1 MKDLR
6 MRKSIV
12 KITYLGI
19 LLILVA
25 TLSLCAV
32 DVGVA
37 QGSSSDA
44 VAADSTSTSSDVTYI
59 HFYEVNTTKKNGVL
73 WPDSTTGKI
82 QFGVR
87 VSNPSDEVTLT
98 IATRN
103 KSAIAGVDYVENAP
117 QTYTLTNA
125 SGTQYFTVQ
134 TINTSAPNIVKNGQS
149 SEKGTTRTF
158 EVVVCSISSKLGN
171 KCVVTND
178 FYTEGKSEYEKGS
191 DSFECRVAT
200 RYDYIYTQQD
210 DGAYFDDYY
219 YGNSFASAWFEGNV
233 NTKDKIYYQAPSGN
247 KEVWVDN
254 NESYDFSMTFDRLVG
269 YDYILKYMKTGWA
282 DVYYG
287 GSAVLYESGWS
298 TVDTKATLTLKEARD
313 DGQEIIY
320 YSANYWDPKSSGAP
334 VLFGEKTYAHGG
346 SDSYRYHIEENSNIT
361 GYTVCNT
368 NDPMYSRVASY
379 GFSSVGG
386 KVYKG
391 NGESVTLHI
400 TRDSTWKMV
409 FSALRIDSELYDT
422 AAPTA
427 QGVYLDNISNDTDN
441 KVLRL
446 SVRFS
451 EPVHFASN
459 VNTSDIKITG
469 YKNGVATKPIS
480 FAYAGGEGTDTLYF
494 DCNLK
499 DYENEYTSVASI
511 EFTKDS
517 FKNVLREKVC
527 DYAYNFELSNNVVDA
542 STFKDVTFDNLN
554 IDMRTPDVSVTKTS
568 SSTSKSHTVTV
579 KVSNMDANGAKLYYT
594 WVEASKVTDPDKYA
608 PQSYLYCNTS
618 SSSAYTITGENF
630 DGEYYLYVKAQS
642 AYGKEGFAHS
652 AILSFDNT
660 PISFESVD
668 GGNSNAALSERS
680 FTIAVNGNAADLDTL
695 TMGYRQSDSTE
706 WKWKTLSPSFVYDKN
721 NDIASMTCTVSAE
734 NTLGMGKNESER
746 FYFKFVTKD
755 KAGNEAMFETIN
767 SLLFDTCDRC
777 ELSLTIGGTPY
788 TVSESVEAPST
799 TIGSGKTYQ
808 NTYEA
813 DGFTLTFDG
822 GENNLQLA
830 SLKIGSD
837 DVTESASE
845 YFEIEG
851 SGTSQLTLTYKRK
864 NGDTFV
870 GGYYTVQIKSADKTS
885 DIYTFYLKGDSDDVA
900 GYKALEDNKL
910 IANKVWMLSGA
921 DYYYWSSSTTIGKIT
936 QYNTQNNPLVFSSYD
951 IAKNYVEFMEWQDLS
966 LVQLTEEYASAINN
980 NQSEYHRKAKGET
993 AVAKAGQTWIRYKAA
1008 DWDPTSDR
1016 ASDMKYWNLYFY
1028 SETTVASIDIEG
1040 ISSNLAKAMAS
1051 VVSSIM
1057 SNGSYSYLVGDDWL
1071 DGRNVPT
1078 IDSSRVR
1085 ADAISVEKTKT
1096 NVEFATASGAKK
1108 PVSYSG
1114 DKYIY
1119 NSQYTDSD
1127 GKTYPFAVQ
1136 KCNASDYTSI
1146 YYKAHDKNGYTKAS
1160 LSGTYYY
1167 LKDLIKGTG
1176 IYDIVERDEKGVR
1189 EYSVFIDN
1197 SAPDFKVVYKTIN
1210 GESEVTIRNSSIKT
1224 LNVKEFAFKA
1234 IEDADECAYVAVYT
1248 LNEKLKFV
1256 KHASEIKD
1264 GDTLEDGKYLIYL
1277 YDRSGNGYSF
1287 TLRVC
1292 SQDLANSCT
1301 VDVSDNEKITFTYK
1315 EDRDEIYRFEI
1326 YLDNVLIANDISQL
1340 KQNILTFYAGGI
1352 YRFYVE
1358 DLYGNVFDK
1367 TYEFTRKAPELDW
1380 YVEEDGQFVKVNDGD
1395 LGLIKTRLSE
1405 SEFLITSKGRVN
1417 FRFPIGNINYEYVG
1431 TQKPQQSTVSG
1442 YTSVIINQ
1450 TDNWQFKVYYT
1461 NYPSLYTI
1469 YSGKSDTSAP
1479 TISATTN
1486 RPTYTFADEDESAI
1500 STYFT
1505 NHTNVKEGDVIN
1517 LPSVLVAQTTVT
1529 TQTVASGELVLG
1541 GTVTVRVTDLS
1552 GLYKWSYTYNGETTE
1567 YTSNFPDKVMFGKE
1581 GAYSIVATDK
1591 LGNTSSFAFSIGRTE
1606 STEISVDNLAGVNS
1620 NVGNN
1625 NVVAT
1630 LEGAGSFV
1638 FVLDGEYFKLST
1650 DGSNLVRTILKAKK
1664 DAEGKFTAVQY
1675 EETLGQLTSTPK
1687 TIAENKSR
1695 TLSVYLKDGVV
1706 YLKVALKERAKD
1718 EVHQTSVQLR
1728 VQSDLVADIKYT
1740 ETTLSDER
1748 TYLDCEY
1755 VDKDGK
1761 KTSCSLETTLYTNKE
1776 FKVSLP
1782 DGATMLTVYYSADG
1796 SDFKILD
1803 FYDKDDGAQTFGN
1816 QGYYEFEVYNTYGNS
1831 STVRVVIC
1839 DGIAASGAVTYKDGT
1854 VVRYGIDF
1862 GGKFY
1867 SNSSFSL
1874 TFGKDIVC
1882 TVTKDGKAFENYD
1895 KKTEKDNSV
1904 VTVSAQGVYVFTLND
1919 AYGNVVSKEV
1929 EIKEQS
1935 LEYSDEWLGGFNDK
1949 ALRKSEGYTNCK
1961 VFFEIDNLTSGSVK
1975 FVSVTFGD
1983 TTSVVYDKTP
1993 SKDINNLKNYFVGD
2007 DGDGKYTIVFR
2018 DIYGNRAD
2026 KEIHYQSSS
2035 PISVSR
2041 TTRSM
2046 EKTSY
2051 EITDD
2056 VVKNG
2061 IWSNK
2066 TISLSTTAAVANF
2079 LVNGQRRDLPFSV
2092 DFESESGSGKLEY
2105 EIEYL
2110 DEFGFEYKFTCVLY
2124 RANVEIDSSGMSV
2137 KDGVTRDPVAIAFD
2151 ENNTATITING
2162 VDKGEYKSG
2171 TRYSVDGNYVISVFD
2186 KAGNVARYSIK
2197 RDSVAEF
2204 CFYTGNIEKRLVS
2217 GEITNE
2223 SAVSFAPL
2231 NGDSVSYYTVY
2242 RNGKEIENY
2251 DSKTFTES
2259 GKWEIVLFDDAG
2271 NKDYFCFYI
2280 VTHAYVSFEYNTP
2293 SGYKITQMT
2302 CDTGGGKIDWID
2314 AVDDVGD
2321 HSHVLFDENG
2331 KYEVVMTSD
2340 ITGKTSGFSIT
2351 IDKSVP
2357 EITLDGVQNGGI
2369 TKTDVKISGYKAG
2382 DTVYIYRDG
2391 SLVKE
2396 VTATSSSDV
2405 SDITEKGKYKVV
2417 VVGESGATSEVEFER
2432 VYTANIATSALIIA
2446 AVLVVVIGLFVG
2458 LLFRKRSRIE

>member
-1 MKDLR
+1 

-12 KITYLGI
+12 KITYLSI

-32 DVGVA
+32 DIGVA
-37 QGSSSDA
+37 QGSSSEA
-44 VAADSTSTSSDVTYI
+44 VAADSTSTPSNVTYI
-59 HFYEVNTTKKNGVL
+59 HFYEVSTRNVNGFL
-73 WPDSTTGKI
+73 WPDSATGKV
-82 QFGVR
+82 QLSVS
-87 VSNPSDEVTLT
+87 VSNPDDTVTLT
-98 IATRN
+98 ITTRN
-103 KSAIAGVDYVENAP
+103 KSAIADVDYVANS
-117 QTYTLTNA
+117 QTYTLTKA

-134 TINTSAPNIVKNGQS
+134 TINTSAPNIVENGLS

-171 KCVVTND
+171 ECVVTND
-178 FYTEGKSEYEKGS
+178 PYSKDNSEYKEGS
-191 DSFECRVAT
+191 ESFECRVAT
-200 RYDYIYTQQD
+200 RYDYVYTQQD
-210 DGAYFDDYY
+210 DGAYFDDYF

-233 NTKDKIYYQAPSGN
+233 NAKDKIYYQAPSGN

-298 TVDTKATLTLKEARD
+298 TVDTRATLTLKEARD
-313 DGQEIIY
+313 DGEGTIY
-320 YSANYWDPKSSGAP
+320 YSADYWDPKSSGAP
-334 VLFGEKTYAHGG
+334 ILFGVDAYAHGG
-346 SDSYRYHIEENSNIT
+346 NDSYRYYIEENSAIT
-361 GYTVCNT
+361 GYTVYNT

-391 NGESVTLHI
+391 NGESVTLHV

-422 AAPTA
+422 AAPTV
-427 QGVYLDNISNDTDN
+427 QGTYLDNLSNTTDN

-459 VNTSDIKITG
+459 VNTSAVKITG
-469 YKNGVATKPIS
+469 YKKGDATKPIS
-480 FAYAGGEGTDTLYF
+480 FAYAGGSGTDTLYF
-494 DCNLK
+494 DCNLEE
-499 DYENEYTSVASI
+499 YENKYASI
-511 EFTKDS
+511 ESIKFTKGS
-517 FKNVLREKVC
+517 FKDVLGGKVC
-527 DYAYNFELSNNVVDA
+527 DYAYNFALSNNIVD
-542 STFKDVTFDNLN
+542 SDSFGDVAFDNLN
-554 IDMRTPDVSVTKTS
+554 IDMRTPDVSVTNTS
-568 SSTSKSHTVTV
+568 SATSKSHTATVTV
-579 KVSNMDANGAKLYYT
+579 TNMDASGAKLYYT
-594 WVEASKVTDPDKYA
+594 WVEASKVTDPDKYV
-608 PQSYLYCNTS
+608 PQSYLYCNTTS
-618 SSSAYTITGENF
+618 PTKYTVTGENF

-652 AILSFDNT
+652 AKLSFDNT
-660 PISFESVD
+660 PIFFESVD

-680 FTIAVNGNAADLDTL
+680 FKIAVNGNAADLDTL
-695 TMGYRQSDSTE
+695 TMGYRQSDNTE
-706 WKWKTLSPSFVYDKN
+706 WKWLTLSPSFVYHEIEDTA
-721 NDIASMTCTVSAE
+721 DWTYTVKAKD
-734 NTLGMGKNESER
+734 TLGMGDNKSQR

-755 KAGNEAMFETIN
+755 KAGNEAMFETID

-777 ELSLTIGGTPY
+777 KLSLTIRGTSY
-788 TVSESVEAPST
+788 AVSESAEAPST
-799 TIGSGKTYQ
+799 IIGSGNSYQ
-808 NTYEA
+808 NTYKA
-813 DGFTLTFDG
+813 DGFTLSFDG
-822 GENNLQLA
+822 GATADNLQLA

-837 DVTESASE
+837 DVTASASY
-845 YFEIEG
+845 YFDIEQG
-851 SGTSQLTLTYKRK
+851 SDTSKLTLTYKRK
-864 NGDTFV
+864 SGDTFV
-870 GGYYTVQIKSADKTS
+870 GGYYTIQIKSSDKTS
-885 DIYTFYLKGDSDDVA
+885 DVYTFYLMGDSDDVA

-910 IANKVWMLSGA
+910 VANKVWMLSGV

-951 IAKNYVEFMEWQDLS
+951 TAKNYVEFMEWQDLS
-966 LVQLTEEYASAINN
+966 LVQLTDAYATAINN
-980 NQSEYHRKAKGET
+980 NQSEYYRKAKDET
-993 AVAKAGQTWIRYKAA
+993 ATAKAGQTWIRYKAT
-1008 DWDPTSDR
+1008 DWSPTSDR

-1028 SETTVASIDIEG
+1028 SETTVTSIDTDL
-1040 ISSNLAKAMAS
+1040 ISSNLSKAMDS

-1057 SNGSYSYLVGDDWL
+1057 TNGSYVYLVGNDWL
-1071 DGRNVPT
+1071 DGRNAPT

-1085 ADAISVEKTKT
+1085 ASVITVEKTKT
-1096 NVEFATASGAKK
+1096 NVEFATASGVTK
-1108 PVSYSG
+1108 PISYSG
-1114 DKYIY
+1114 DEYIY

-1136 KCNASDYTSI
+1136 KCNVSDYTSI
-1146 YYKAHDKNGYTKAS
+1146 YYKAHDKDEYTKVS
-1160 LSGTYYY
+1160 LSGNYYY

-1197 SAPDFKVVYKTIN
+1197 SSPDFKVAYKTIN
-1210 GESEVTIRNSSIKT
+1210 GESVETIRNGSIKT
-1224 LNVKEFAFKA
+1224 LNVKEFTFKA
-1234 IEDADECAYVAVYT
+1234 LVDDDECAYVAVYT
-1248 LNEKLKFV
+1248 LDEKLKFV

-1292 SQDLANSCT
+1292 SRDLANACT
-1301 VDVSDNEKITFTYK
+1301 VTESPNEKITFTYT

-1340 KQNILTFYAGGI
+1340 KQNKLTFYAGGV

-1367 TYEFTRKAPELDW
+1367 TVELTRKAPELDW

-1417 FRFPIGNINYEYVG
+1417 FRFPIGNIGYEYVG

-1442 YTSVIINQ
+1442 HTSVIINQ

-1486 RPTYTFADEDESAI
+1486 RPSYTFADEDESAI
-1500 STYFT
+1500 ATYFE

-1517 LPSVLVAQTTVT
+1517 LPSVSVAQTTVT

-1541 GTVTVRVTDLS
+1541 GTVTVRVSDLS

-1591 LGNTSSFAFSIGRTE
+1591 LGNTSSFSFSIGRTE
-1606 STEISVDNLAGVNS
+1606 CTEISVDNLEGVTS
-1620 NVGNN
+1620 EVGNN
-1625 NVVAT
+1625 NVIAT
-1630 LEGAGSFV
+1630 LEGAGSFA

-1650 DGSNLVRTILKAKK
+1650 DGSNLVRTILKVGKK
-1664 DAEGKFTAVQY
+1664 NEEGKFTAVQY
-1675 EETLGQLTSTPK
+1675 KETLGQLTSTPK
-1687 TIAENKSR
+1687 TIAENTSR
-1695 TLSVYLKDGVV
+1695 TLNAYLKDGVV
-1706 YLKVALKERAKD
+1706 YLKVALKERVKD
-1718 EVHQTSVQLR
+1718 EVHKTSVQLR

-1740 ETTLSDER
+1740 NTTLSDER
-1748 TYLDCEY
+1748 AYLDCEY
-1755 VDKDGK
+1755 TDKDGVA
-1761 KTSCSLETTLYTNKE
+1761 TSCSLETTLYTNKE

-1782 DGATMLTVYYSADG
+1782 DGATTFTVYYSADG

-1803 FYDKDDGAQTFGN
+1803 FYDKNDGAQTFGN
-1816 QGYYEFEVYNTYGNS
+1816 QGYYEFEVYNTYGNP
-1831 STVRVVIC
+1831 STVRVVVC

-1867 SNSSFSL
+1867 SNYSFSL

-1882 TVTKDGKAFENYD
+1882 TVTKDGKAFDGYD
-1895 KKTEKDNSV
+1895 KKTEKDNSAI
-1904 VTVSAQGVYVFTLND
+1904 TVSAQGVYVFTLND

-1935 LEYSDEWLGGFNDK
+1935 LEFSDKWLGGFNDK
-1949 ALRKSEGYTNCK
+1949 ALRKSEGYTNGK
-1961 VFFEIDNLTSGSVK
+1961 VFFDIDNLTSGNVK

-1983 TTSVVYDKTP
+1983 ATSVVYDKTP
-1993 SKDINNLKNYFVGD
+1993 SKDINNLKNYLVGD

-2026 KEIHYQSSS
+2026 KEIHYQSAS
-2035 PISVSR
+2035 PLSVSR

-2056 VVKNG
+2056 VLESG

-2066 TISLSTTAAVANF
+2066 TISLSTTAAVSNF

-2171 TRYSVDGNYVISVFD
+2171 THYSVDGNYVISVFD

-2204 CFYTGNIEKRLVS
+2204 CFYTGNLEKRLVS

-2231 NGDSVSYYTVY
+2231 NNDSVSYYTVY
-2242 RNGKEIENY
+2242 RDGKEIENY

-2314 AVDDVGD
+2314 AVDDIGD
-2321 HSHVLFDENG
+2321 HSHVLFDESG
-2331 KYEVVMTSD
+2331 KYEVVMTSE

-2382 DTVYIYRDG
+2382 DTVYVYRDG
-2391 SLVKE
+2391 TLVKE
-2396 VTATSSSDV
+2396 VKATSSSDI

-2417 VVGESGATSEVEFER
+2417 VVSESGARSEVEFER